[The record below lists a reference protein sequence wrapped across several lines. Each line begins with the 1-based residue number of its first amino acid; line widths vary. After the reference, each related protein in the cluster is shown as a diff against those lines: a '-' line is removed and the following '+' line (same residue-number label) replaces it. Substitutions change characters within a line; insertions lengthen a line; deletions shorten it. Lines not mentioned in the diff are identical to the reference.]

1 MAADE
6 SKLNQV
12 TRGLMAA
19 LFLATGALKAWDP
32 AGTATSLGHYQ
43 LLPAVLVVPSAYYG
57 PWLEWVAGCALLS
70 RRLRAGGWLLS
81 ALLGAVF
88 LAFTGSALARG
99 LDISCGCF
107 GTGHRGNLPAM
118 AALDVVIVILSLRGL
133 AGCVRARRDTA
144 APPAPRTE

>member
-1 MAADE
+1 MLHVHLDAVPWMEWSSTTGKYHGAGKQVSEALGAKVNANLADGGHPFDLE
-6 SKLNQV
+6 FGKLLS
-12 TRGLMAA
+12 G
-19 LFLATGALKAWDP
+19 K
-32 AGTATSLGHYQ
+32 
-43 LLPAVLVVPSAYYG
+43 
-57 PWLEWVAGCALLS
+57 AGCALLS

-133 AGCVRARRDTA
+133 AGCVRARRDTT
-144 APPAPRTE
+144 APRAPRTG